1 MLTKLKRIVK
11 EVNQTPVLD
20 DALSGVAKSLK
31 EALKVDSVSI
41 YLANYEKQHF
51 TLRATDGLAKTAVGH
66 VSIGF

>member
-41 YLANYEKQHF
+41 YLAN
-51 TLRATDGLAKTAVGH
+51 
-66 VSIGF
+66 